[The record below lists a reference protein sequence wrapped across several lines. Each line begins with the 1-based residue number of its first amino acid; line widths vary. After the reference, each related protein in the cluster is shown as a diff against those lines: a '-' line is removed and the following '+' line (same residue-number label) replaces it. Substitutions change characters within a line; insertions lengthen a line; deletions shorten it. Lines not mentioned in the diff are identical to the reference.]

1 MSLTELQSASTRA
14 DQPSVCPTCL
24 NRHVVTRPGRTRAE
38 ALHNLR
44 AALDALGRAQKALPL
59 SLLHCEYE
67 LLHGDPR
74 VIVPLLLAVRR
85 SYGHDRAPSE
95 PRASSRERARA
106 ARDDDDDGDVE

>member
-1 MSLTELQSASTRA
+1 MVSCSFWQ
-14 DQPSVCPTCL
+14 Q
-24 NRHVVTRPGRTRAE
+24 RPRVARKPRTRAE

-74 VIVPLLLAVRR
+74 VIVPLLLAVRH
-85 SYGHDRAPSE
+85 SYGHDRAAPSKA
-95 PRASSRERARA
+95 RGASRERGAPSQEA
-106 ARDDDDDGDVE
+106 DLDDDDDGVE